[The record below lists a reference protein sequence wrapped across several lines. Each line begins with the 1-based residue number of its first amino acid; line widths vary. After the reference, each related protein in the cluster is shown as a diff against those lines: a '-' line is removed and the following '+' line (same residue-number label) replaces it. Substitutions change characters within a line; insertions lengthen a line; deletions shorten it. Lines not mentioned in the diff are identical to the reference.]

1 VDALVSQRE
10 YALDVVRRLRDAGH
24 EALWA
29 GGCVRDQL
37 LGIAPKDYDVATSA
51 RPEQVRELFG
61 HRRTLAIGASFGVI
75 SVLARK
81 PLDPIEVATFR
92 TDGTYLDGRR
102 PESVAFSDARHD
114 AQRRDFTVNG
124 LFFDPIVEEVVDYV
138 GGVADLEARVLRAIG
153 DPQQRFAE
161 DKLRLLRAVRFAATY
176 SLALEPATLAA
187 VQSMASQV
195 SQVSGERIGAEL
207 RRIVTHASRALGA
220 RLLAQAELLLP
231 ILPELAPHAAADDAL
246 WQAALLRLDKLR
258 QATVASGL
266 AAFFY
271 GMIAAPQMREVAR
284 RLKLSNKEL
293 ERTAWLLEQLP
304 VVMEAAS
311 LRWARLQRILV
322 HEGAAELMELLAASV
337 PADDA
342 SLARCRAELARAPE
356 SLNPPPLVT
365 GDDLLRSGVRGG
377 PYFAPLLEYLRDR
390 QLEGELATR
399 DAALAAAR
407 EWLARHATGD
417 QR

>member
-1 VDALVSQRE
+1 METPVSQRE
-10 YALDVVRRLRDAGH
+10 YALEVVRRLRDAGH
-24 EALWA
+24 DALWA

-37 LGIAPKDYDVATSA
+37 LGIPPKDYDVATSA

-124 LFFDPIVEEVVDYV
+124 LFFDPIAEEVVDYV

-176 SLALEPATLAA
+176 NLALEPATLAA
-187 VQSMASQV
+187 VQAMASQV

-220 RLLAQAELLLP
+220 RLLAQAELLSP
-231 ILPELAPHAAADDAL
+231 ILPELTPHAAANDAL
-246 WQAALLRLDKLR
+246 WQASLARLETLP

-271 GMIAAPQMREVAR
+271 GMIDASPMRDVGR

-293 ERTAWLLEQLP
+293 ERAAWLLAQLP
-304 VVMEAAS
+304 VVMGAAS
-311 LRWARLQRILV
+311 LPWPRLQRLLV
-322 HEGAAELMELLAASV
+322 HEGAPELMELLAASV

-342 SLARCRAELARAPE
+342 SLMRCRTELARSPE

-365 GDDLLRSGVRGG
+365 GDDLLRNGIRGG
-377 PYFAPLLEYLRDR
+377 RHFSPLLEYLRDR
-390 QLEGELATR
+390 QLDGELASVEES
-399 DAALAAAR
+399 LAAAR
-407 EWLARHATGD
+407 KWLAEQPAGD